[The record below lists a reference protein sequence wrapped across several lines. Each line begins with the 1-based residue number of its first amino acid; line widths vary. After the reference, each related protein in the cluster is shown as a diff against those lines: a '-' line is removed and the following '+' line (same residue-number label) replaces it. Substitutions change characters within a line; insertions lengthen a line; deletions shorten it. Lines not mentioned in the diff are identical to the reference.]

1 MKKYYLVVFLI
12 AVIIP
17 GYGVAQEVGID
28 MSYDRY
34 RNKLTL
40 VLTNKSD
47 KELWVRNQ
55 SSLDEWSG
63 SLVEMFYETKDGDS
77 MHTPFSLFEYDMM
90 NRKPVVLKVLPPY
103 GKLER
108 TFDFSLT
115 FVHVLKKANVCLTML
130 CKKEGK
136 IEHLF
141 HFRKKSLCFDE
152 QSCFAERRNAA
163 PASLSAGMFPSGCP
177 GGCVEV

>member
-1 MKKYYLVVFLI
+1 MKKKCYLAIVLMLVL
-12 AVIIP
+12 IP
-17 GYGVAQEVGID
+17 GYGIAQEVGID

-34 RNKLTL
+34 KNEQTL

-77 MHTPFSLFEYDMM
+77 MHTPFSLFEHDRI
-90 NRKPVVLKVLPPY
+90 NGKPVVLKVLPPY

-115 FVHVLKKANVCLTML
+115 FVHVLKKANVCLVKFYRKNGKVERL
-130 CKKEGK
+130 FQRKE
-136 IEHLF
+136 F
-141 HFRKKSLCFDE
+141 VF
-152 QSCFAERRNAA
+152 
-163 PASLSAGMFPSGCP
+163 
-177 GGCVEV
+177 

>member
-1 MKKYYLVVFLI
+1 MKKYYLVIFLI
-12 AVIIP
+12 TTVISGHCI
-17 GYGVAQEVGID
+17 AQEVEID
-28 MSYDRY
+28 MSYDRFK
-34 RNKLTL
+34 NELTL

-77 MHTPFSLFEYDMM
+77 MHTPFSLFEYDRV
-90 NRKPVVLKVLPPY
+90 NGKPVVLKVLPPY

-115 FVHVLKKANVCLTML
+115 FVHVLKKANVFLVMFYRKNGKVERL
-130 CKKEGK
+130 FQRKE
-136 IEHLF
+136 F
-141 HFRKKSLCFDE
+141 VF
-152 QSCFAERRNAA
+152 
-163 PASLSAGMFPSGCP
+163 
-177 GGCVEV
+177 

>member
-1 MKKYYLVVFLI
+1 MKKYYLAVFLI

-77 MHTPFSLFEYDMM
+77 MHTPFSLFEYDRV
-90 NRKPVVLKVLPPY
+90 NGKPVVLKVLPPY

-115 FVHVLKKANVCLTML
+115 FVHVLKKANVFLVMFYRKNGKVERL
-130 CKKEGK
+130 FQRKE
-136 IEHLF
+136 F
-141 HFRKKSLCFDE
+141 VF
-152 QSCFAERRNAA
+152 
-163 PASLSAGMFPSGCP
+163 
-177 GGCVEV
+177 

>member
-90 NRKPVVLKVLPPY
+90 NRKPVVLN
-103 GKLER
+103 
-108 TFDFSLT
+108 
-115 FVHVLKKANVCLTML
+115 VHVLKKANVCLTML

-141 HFRKKSLCFDE
+141 QEKEFVF
-152 QSCFAERRNAA
+152 
-163 PASLSAGMFPSGCP
+163 
-177 GGCVEV
+177 

>member
-1 MKKYYLVVFLI
+1 MKTYYLVIFLI
-12 AVIIP
+12 TTVISGHCI
-17 GYGVAQEVGID
+17 AQEVEID

-34 RNKLTL
+34 KNELTL

-63 SLVEMFYETKDGDS
+63 SLVEMHYETEKGTLQVS
-77 MHTPFSLFEYDMM
+77 PFCLIEYDKV
-90 NRKPVVLKVLPPY
+90 NGKPVVLKVLPPY

-115 FVHVLKKANVCLTML
+115 SVHVLKKANVCLTML

-141 HFRKKSLCFDE
+141 QEKEFVF
-152 QSCFAERRNAA
+152 
-163 PASLSAGMFPSGCP
+163 
-177 GGCVEV
+177 

>member
-17 GYGVAQEVGID
+17 GYGVSQEVGID
-28 MSYDRY
+28 MSYDRCK
-34 RNKLTL
+34 NELTL

-55 SSLDEWSG
+55 STLDEWSG
-63 SLVEMFYETKDGDS
+63 SLVEVFYETKDGDS
-77 MHTPFSLFEYDMM
+77 TYTLFSLFEYDMV
-90 NRKPVVLKVLPPY
+90 NRRPVVLKVLPPY

-108 TFDFSLT
+108 TFDFSATL
-115 FVHVLKKANVCLTML
+115 VHVLKKADVWLTML
-130 CKKEGK
+130 CRKDGK

-141 HFRKKSLCFDE
+141 QEKEFVF
-152 QSCFAERRNAA
+152 
-163 PASLSAGMFPSGCP
+163 
-177 GGCVEV
+177 

>member
-1 MKKYYLVVFLI
+1 MKKKCYLAIVLMLVL
-12 AVIIP
+12 IP
-17 GYGVAQEVGID
+17 GYGISQEVGID
-28 MSYDRY
+28 MSYDRSK
-34 RNKLTL
+34 NELTL

-77 MHTPFSLFEYDMM
+77 MHTPFSLFEYDRV
-90 NRKPVVLKVLPPY
+90 NGKPVVLKVLPPN

-115 FVHVLKKANVCLTML
+115 FVHVLKKANVCLTMF
-130 CKKEGK
+130 CEKDGK

-141 HFRKKSLCFDE
+141 QEKEFVF
-152 QSCFAERRNAA
+152 
-163 PASLSAGMFPSGCP
+163 
-177 GGCVEV
+177 

>member
-1 MKKYYLVVFLI
+1 MKTYYLVIFLI
-12 AVIIP
+12 TTVISGHCI
-17 GYGVAQEVGID
+17 AQEVEID

-34 RNKLTL
+34 KNELTL

-90 NRKPVVLKVLPPY
+90 NGKPVVLKVLPPY

-130 CKKEGK
+130 YRNDGKVERLSQRKE
-136 IEHLF
+136 F
-141 HFRKKSLCFDE
+141 VF
-152 QSCFAERRNAA
+152 
-163 PASLSAGMFPSGCP
+163 
-177 GGCVEV
+177 

>member
-1 MKKYYLVVFLI
+1 MKKCYLAIVLMLVL
-12 AVIIP
+12 IP
-17 GYGVAQEVGID
+17 GYGISQEVGID

-34 RNKLTL
+34 KNELTL

-63 SLVEMFYETKDGDS
+63 SLIEMFYETKDGDS
-77 MHTPFSLFEYDMM
+77 MHTPFSLFEYDKV
-90 NRKPVVLKVLPPY
+90 NGKPVVLKVLPPY

-108 TFDFSLT
+108 TFYLSLER
-115 FVHVLKKANVCLTML
+115 VHILRKANVCLTMF
-130 CKKEGK
+130 CEKDGK

-141 HFRKKSLCFDE
+141 QEKEFVF
-152 QSCFAERRNAA
+152 
-163 PASLSAGMFPSGCP
+163 
-177 GGCVEV
+177 

>member
-1 MKKYYLVVFLI
+1 MCYFYCFKDRKTIMKKCYLAIVLMLVL
-12 AVIIP
+12 IP
-17 GYGVAQEVGID
+17 GYGVSQEVGID

-34 RNKLTL
+34 KNELTL

-63 SLVEMFYETKDGDS
+63 SLVEMFYETKDGYS
-77 MHTPFSLFEYDMM
+77 MHIPSSLFEYDIV
-90 NRKPVVLKVLPPY
+90 NREPVVLKVLPPN

-108 TFDFSLT
+108 TFYLSLER
-115 FVHVLKKANVCLTML
+115 VHILRKANVCLTMF
-130 CKKEGK
+130 CEKDGK

-141 HFRKKSLCFDE
+141 QEKEFVF
-152 QSCFAERRNAA
+152 
-163 PASLSAGMFPSGCP
+163 
-177 GGCVEV
+177 

>member
-1 MKKYYLVVFLI
+1 MKKKCYLAIVLMLVL
-12 AVIIP
+12 IP
-17 GYGVAQEVGID
+17 GYGIAQEVGID

-34 RNKLTL
+34 KNELTL
-40 VLTNKSD
+40 VLTNKGD

-77 MHTPFSLFEYDMM
+77 MHTPFSLFEYDRV
-90 NRKPVVLKVLPPY
+90 NGKPVVLKVLPPY

-115 FVHVLKKANVCLTML
+115 FVHVLKKANVCLVMFYRKNGKVERL
-130 CKKEGK
+130 FQRKE
-136 IEHLF
+136 F
-141 HFRKKSLCFDE
+141 VF
-152 QSCFAERRNAA
+152 
-163 PASLSAGMFPSGCP
+163 
-177 GGCVEV
+177 

>member
-1 MKKYYLVVFLI
+1 MKKKCYLAIVLMLVL
-12 AVIIP
+12 IP
-17 GYGVAQEVGID
+17 GYGISQEVGID

-34 RNKLTL
+34 KNELTL

-77 MHTPFSLFEYDMM
+77 MHTPFSLFEYDRV
-90 NRKPVVLKVLPPY
+90 NGKPVVLKVLPPY

-108 TFDFSLT
+108 TFYLSLER
-115 FVHVLKKANVCLTML
+115 VHILRKANVCLTMF
-130 CKKEGK
+130 CEKDGK

-141 HFRKKSLCFDE
+141 QEKEFVF
-152 QSCFAERRNAA
+152 
-163 PASLSAGMFPSGCP
+163 
-177 GGCVEV
+177 

>member
-28 MSYDRY
+28 MSYDR
-34 RNKLTL
+34 
-40 VLTNKSD
+40 
-47 KELWVRNQ
+47 LWVRNQ

-141 HFRKKSLCFDE
+141 QEKEFVF
-152 QSCFAERRNAA
+152 
-163 PASLSAGMFPSGCP
+163 
-177 GGCVEV
+177 